1 MEDGGRNWI
10 ERSELL
16 ILLRCVLPCIK
27 SHHMS
32 VASAIWYT
40 SQGAKEEANWLNLCH
55 THETLQSP
63 CNMTTPPIIF
73 TSTGGFVGSC
83 GESHMMTVVRESH
96 ARYIGKGTSY
106 VVLTRLV
113 VVNWAVRRHGTLYYD
128 SRFQAKYVVQNI
140 LGWYRAVPYE
150 HTMVY
155 VQTWASGKSENLYF
169 RSLWGITLFT
179 LFLFSTQIHRT
190 INIHICPYNRSSLI
204 FKSRVAAAASGSRI
218 YAALRR
224 TTLHGTRWLIASD

>member
-16 ILLRCVLPCIK
+16 ILLRCVLP

-32 VASAIWYT
+32 VAIWYT
-40 SQGAKEEANWLNLCH
+40 SQGAKEEANWLNLYH

-63 CNMTTPPIIF
+63 CNMAHKMYVNRRVCRVLWRKPHDD
-73 TSTGGFVGSC
+73 GRQGKSC
-83 GESHMMTVVRESH
+83 QICWKRDIVCCFNSPRRRKLGCAPS
-96 ARYIGKGTSY
+96 RYLI
-106 VVLTRLV
+106 LRLQPFPSKHV
-113 VVNWAVRRHGTLYYD
+113 A
-128 SRFQAKYVVQNI
+128 QNI
-140 LGWYRAVPYE
+140 LGWYRAVQYE
-150 HTMVY
+150 HTVVY
-155 VQTWASGKSENLYF
+155 VQTWASGKSESLYF

-190 INIHICPYNRSSLI
+190 INIHIFPYNRSSLI

-224 TTLHGTRWLIASD
+224 ATLHGTRWLIASD